1 MKIFSIAYNLHD
13 HNTYDGELHF
23 QMERYSRVKHS
34 VHQFNKFH
42 VDVIHPAFLLN
53 GIIAF
58 SASKSGIL
66 KLDSDPHHGELIN
79 FKDIYDFDPKSLWDH
94 ILRDN
99 IYYID
104 HHQSHAAYAYL
115 SSGFEESDILAID
128 GAGMG
133 GRRCFFIDNKGTI
146 TNLSKEIPIGWIWN
160 HISCISGLG
169 CGNAGKLMGLAAFGK
184 YSEWYHTII
193 AIMINDVNVGKHQQ
207 LPKDKKIYKIDEHG
221 LEDFAYTLQQYTLDL
236 IKEHIYP
243 LKTSNNLCIAGGV
256 AYNGYMNEEFLNHY
270 DNVHV
275 PPAVGDEGQSLGT
288 YMHANYVL
296 NNDIHIPNVF
306 AGKEHGY
313 TGLDKVNITEVAQA
327 IADGAI
333 IGWYQG
339 KSESGNRAL
348 GNRSILADPRNPDIK
363 DIINSTIKL
372 REDFR
377 PFAPSVLEEHY
388 KDYFDTNQPSPHMS
402 RIVPVISDKIP
413 GVTHV
418 DNTARIQTVN
428 REFNERFYDLINA
441 FYKITGIPMLLNTS
455 FNCQEPIVETP
466 DDAINTF
473 KKTGL
478 DLLVINDYII
488 RK

>member
-1 MKIFSIAYNLHD
+1 MKIFSVAYNVHD
-13 HNTYDGELHF
+13 HNTYDGEFHL
-23 QMERYSRVKHS
+23 QLERYSRVKHNIKNRTS
-34 VHQFNKFH
+34 GQGLGNTIWGQDYMPNSKGTIIEKYLEGSKRNRRF
-42 VDVIHPAFLLN
+42 IHHYQYHYEIIQPAFN
-53 GIIAF
+53 SKDHDVTAF
-58 SASKSGIL
+58 TSSNNALHSLI
-66 KLDSDPHHGELIN
+66 SDPFDNELIN

-313 TGLDKVNITEVAQA
+313 TGLEKVNITEVAQA

-402 RIVPVISDKIP
+402 RIVPVI
-413 GVTHV
+413 
-418 DNTARIQTVN
+418 
-428 REFNERFYDLINA
+428 
-441 FYKITGIPMLLNTS
+441 
-455 FNCQEPIVETP
+455 
-466 DDAINTF
+466 
-473 KKTGL
+473 
-478 DLLVINDYII
+478 
-488 RK
+488 